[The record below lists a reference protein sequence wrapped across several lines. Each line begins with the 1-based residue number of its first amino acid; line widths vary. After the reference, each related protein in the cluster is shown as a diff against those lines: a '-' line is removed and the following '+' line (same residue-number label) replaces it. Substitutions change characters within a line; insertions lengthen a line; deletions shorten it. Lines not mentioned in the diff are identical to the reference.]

1 MPSYWNTPFNEI
13 CLGMKVYNK
22 TQWIKIPF
30 NSSSFLDLINGGGK
44 MNAGK
49 AAWKSLIPGSNLQD
63 GCYEEGFNMED
74 VNESYGS
81 QIKIRFG
88 ILANNKHPCN
98 GHDSCIGFGITARGC
113 SGGGIVDDIIERK
126 TTCGNLAICGY
137 FNLLD
142 IPAFGYIL
150 VK

>member
-1 MPSYWNTPFNEI
+1 
-13 CLGMKVYNK
+13 MKVNNE
-22 TQWIKIPF
+22 TQYIKIPF

-44 MNAGK
+44 TNAGK
-49 AAWKSLIPGSNLQD
+49 AAWKSLIPGSELQEKCD
-63 GCYEEGFNMED
+63 DEGFSIEE

-81 QIKIRFG
+81 QIKVRFG
-88 ILANNKHPCN
+88 ILTNHKHPCS

-113 SGGGIVDDIIERK
+113 SFGGIVDDIIERK